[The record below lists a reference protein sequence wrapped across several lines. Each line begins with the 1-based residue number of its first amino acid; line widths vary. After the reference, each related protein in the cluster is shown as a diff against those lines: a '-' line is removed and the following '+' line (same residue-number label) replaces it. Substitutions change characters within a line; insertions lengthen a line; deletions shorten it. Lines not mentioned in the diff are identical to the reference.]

1 MVREKTVKKVSIID
15 LGSNSVRMNIVQ
27 IQPNGAASLILQE
40 KEMVQLG
47 RDAFCKKIAGKRHA
61 KNLVGFAE
69 FRCPLQKHSADE
81 FLAVATAAVRD
92 AENGKA
98 FLAEITKQTGIVFY
112 SISGLEEARLIY
124 KGVSQDFPVSDTLR
138 FIWTSA
144 GAVRNL
150 SWGIPIPTGNLIL

>member
-47 RDAFCKKIAGKRHA
+47 QDAFLQKKIAGKRHA

-69 FRCPLQKHSADE
+69 FRCPLQKTFCGRVFGRCDGGGAGRGERQSLFSGNNQANGHC
-81 FLAVATAAVRD
+81 FL
-92 AENGKA
+92 
-98 FLAEITKQTGIVFY
+98 FHF
-112 SISGLEEARLIY
+112 
-124 KGVSQDFPVSDTLR
+124 R
-138 FIWTSA
+138 FGRSPA
-144 GAVRNL
+144 HL
-150 SWGIPIPTGNLIL
+150 